1 RNVDLRVTIKGRGFV
16 HRPASSEEDK
26 HAEEALMIKDSRM
39 ELLGVGIL
47 NMGELSRLL
56 YTCSRSIDV
65 E

>member
-1 RNVDLRVTIKGRGFV
+1 GRGFV

-47 NMGELSRLL
+47 NTGELSRLL